1 MGFFSIIETFFF
13 ISLGITILL
22 VALLVYHFKQRV
34 SSLEQKYESLFDI
47 VSNVA
52 KQLSN
57 IQSAMNSQPIMQRY
71 DAQELYQ
78 QMNGLA
84 YLGNINIPSKEYQP
98 HALHNINGG
107 YMQNDGLSNDRTVK
121 KLHEEDDS
129 DENVSEEDD
138 SEEDES
144 SVDDSTDDDSD
155 DEESHDNDSSE
166 SSNDSDDYNEPSEER
181 IIVSDDETGKSESVK
196 IINLN
201 ANVSVENTEQYSEK
215 GDSLNDI
222 DVEIYELPV
231 QDENIVEYTE
241 SNTDEPNLLVKKIDE
256 IVADDS
262 VVIVEKTSA
271 KELYKKMTLSNLK
284 ATVVS
289 KGLCSD
295 PSKMKKNDLLK
306 LLEEE

>member
-57 IQSAMNSQPIMQRY
+57 IQSAMKPQPIMQRY
-71 DAQELYQ
+71 GERELYRE
-78 QMNGLA
+78 MNGVTH
-84 YLGNINIPSKEYQP
+84 LGNINIPSEEYRP
-98 HALHNINGG
+98 HTLHNINGV
-107 YMQNDGLSNDRTVK
+107 YMQNDGLSNHITVK
-121 KLHEEDDS
+121 ELHEQDDS
-129 DENVSEEDD
+129 DEDVSEEDEPSD
-138 SEEDES
+138 
-144 SVDDSTDDDSD
+144 DDSTDDDSD
-155 DEESHDNDSSE
+155 DEESDDNSSE
-166 SSNDSDDYNEPSEER
+166 SENDSDDYNEPSEER

-241 SNTDEPNLLVKKIDE
+241 SNPDEPNLLVKKIDE
-256 IVADDS
+256 LVADDS
-262 VVIVEKTSA
+262 VIIVEKTSA

-295 PSKMKKNDLLK
+295 PSKMKKNELLK

>member
-84 YLGNINIPSKEYQP
+84 HLGNINIPSEEYQP
-98 HALHNINGG
+98 HALHNINGV
-107 YMQNDGLSNDRTVK
+107 YMQNDGISNDRTVK
-121 KLHEEDDS
+121 KLHKEGDS
-129 DENVSEEDD
+129 DEDVSEEDD

-144 SVDDSTDDDSD
+144 CVDDSTDDDSD
-155 DEESHDNDSSE
+155 DEDSDDSDK